1 MSFMPLPKSSPA
13 LAGLLLLWLG
23 GAALAQGTPRSVG
36 ECERLKN
43 DLAYNQCLAM
53 FGPAAKNVAG
63 GYAAGETPP
72 APALPATAAAAA
84 QADEAVEEPRGGRRG
99 RYRVR
104 RGRQSAVF
112 TAGSSEGRS
121 YRHRRRRR

>member
-1 MSFMPLPKSSPA
+1 MPHPTPPAA
-13 LAGLLLLWLG
+13 LAGLLLLGL
-23 GAALAQGTPRSVG
+23 AAAAAAQGTPRSVG

-43 DLAYNQCLAM
+43 DLAYNQCLAL

-63 GYAAGETPP
+63 GYAAGETPA
-72 APALPATAAAAA
+72 APALPATAAATPRA
-84 QADEAVEEPRGGRRG
+84 EEPAEEARGGRRG

-112 TAGSSEGRS
+112 TAGSGEGRA

>member
-1 MSFMPLPKSSPA
+1 MPSPLPRLAA
-13 LAGLLLLWLG
+13 LAALLLVGLA
-23 GAALAQGTPRSVG
+23 GAALAQGMPRSVG

-53 FGPAAKNVAG
+53 FGPTAKNVAG
-63 GYAAGETPP
+63 GYATGEASS
-72 APALPATAAAAA
+72 APALPPTAVALP
-84 QADEAVEEPRGGRRG
+84 QAEAPAEEAHGGRRG

-112 TAGSSEGRS
+112 TAGSGEVRA
-121 YRHRRRRR
+121 YRHRRRR

>member
-13 LAGLLLLWLG
+13 LAGLLLLCLG
-23 GAALAQGTPRSVG
+23 GVALAQGTPRSVG

-72 APALPATAAAAA
+72 APALPATAAAAT
-84 QADEAVEEPRGGRRG
+84 QADEPAEETRGSRRG

>member
-1 MSFMPLPKSSPA
+1 MSFMLLPKSSPA
-13 LAGLLLLWLG
+13 LAGSLLLWLG
-23 GAALAQGTPRSVG
+23 TAALAQGTPRSVG

-72 APALPATAAAAA
+72 VPALPTTTAAAP
-84 QADEAVEEPRGGRRG
+84 QADEPADEVRGSRRG

-112 TAGSSEGRS
+112 TAGGSEARS

>member
-1 MSFMPLPKSSPA
+1 MSFMPLPKPSPA

-23 GAALAQGTPRSVG
+23 GTALAQGTPRSVG

-72 APALPATAAAAA
+72 APALPATAAVAT
-84 QADEAVEEPRGGRRG
+84 QADEPAEEARGSRRG

>member
-1 MSFMPLPKSSPA
+1 MPHPTSRA
-13 LAGLLLLWLG
+13 AVLAGLLLVGLG
-23 GAALAQGTPRSVG
+23 GGASAQGTPRSVG

-63 GYAAGETPP
+63 GYATGEAGPS
-72 APALPATAAAAA
+72 LPAAAAIP
-84 QADEAVEEPRGGRRG
+84 QAEEPAEEPRGGRRG

-104 RGRQSAVF
+104 HGRQTAVF